1 MGHSKATER
10 SIGPIHAVDTGSKAD
25 VAVSGDERE
34 KEEAPL
40 PQIALTDLHDHEED
54 KGVHGHDPYLAPLP
68 GVAYNENDTFQKA
81 MSASYWLGYWTAI
94 REVRDHELLRD
105 E

>member
-25 VAVSGDERE
+25 VAMSGDERE